1 MSKIAIL
8 DDYQNVALTMADW
21 SVVPDE
27 HEIVVFDDHLADIEQ
42 VADRLKDFEIICI
55 MRERTPLPRQLI
67 EKLPNLKLLIT
78 SGMRNASIDLAA
90 AADAGVTVCGTGAS
104 GFATAELAWSLIQ
117 ALVRNI
123 GLEDRSMR
131 EGGWQNT
138 IGNELRGKTIGIL
151 GLGRLGGRVASYARA
166 FEMNVLAWSQNLTAE
181 RAAECGAELVPLDDL
196 LARSD
201 VVTVHLV
208 LSDRTRNLLGAAEL
222 AKLKPTAYLVNTSR
236 GPIVNEVALM
246 DVLEHG
252 RIRGAGLDVFDVE
265 PLPFDHPMRNL
276 SNAILTPH
284 LGYVTEETYRIF
296 FAEMVENIVAYIDG
310 APIRVLQ
317 APPTS

>member
-42 VADRLKDFEIICI
+42 VADRLKDFDIICI

-67 EKLPNLKLLIT
+67 EMLPNLKLLIT

-104 GFATAELAWSLIQ
+104 GYATAELAWSLIL

-123 GLEDRSMR
+123 GIEDRSMR
-131 EGGWQNT
+131 ERGWQNT

-284 LGYVTEETYRIF
+284 VGYVTEETYRIF
-296 FAEMVENIVAYIDG
+296 FAEMVENIVAYMDG

>member
-42 VADRLKDFEIICI
+42 VADRLKDFDIICI

-67 EKLPNLKLLIT
+67 EMLPNLKLLIT

-104 GFATAELAWSLIQ
+104 GYATAELAWSLIL

-123 GLEDRSMR
+123 GIEDRSMR
-131 EGGWQNT
+131 ERGWQNT

-208 LSDRTRNLLGAAEL
+208 LSDRTRNLLGPAEL

-284 LGYVTEETYRIF
+284 VGYVTEETYRIF
-296 FAEMVENIVAYIDG
+296 FAEMVENIVAYMDG

>member
-27 HEIVVFDDHLADIEQ
+27 HEIVVFDDHLADVEQ
-42 VADRLKDFEIICI
+42 VADRLKDFDIICI

-67 EKLPNLKLLIT
+67 EMLPNLKLLIT

-104 GFATAELAWSLIQ
+104 GYATAELAWSLIL

-123 GLEDRSMR
+123 GIEDRSMR
-131 EGGWQNT
+131 ERGWQNT

-208 LSDRTRNLLGAAEL
+208 LSDRTRNLLGPAEL

-284 LGYVTEETYRIF
+284 VGYVTEEAYRIF
-296 FAEMVENIVAYIDG
+296 FAEMVENIVAYMDG

>member
-27 HEIVVFDDHLADIEQ
+27 HEIVVFDDHLADVEQ
-42 VADRLKDFEIICI
+42 VADRLKDFDIICI

-67 EKLPNLKLLIT
+67 EMLPNLKLLIT

-104 GFATAELAWSLIQ
+104 GYATAELAWSLIL

-123 GLEDRSMR
+123 GIEDRSMR
-131 EGGWQNT
+131 ERGWQNT

-208 LSDRTRNLLGAAEL
+208 LSDRTRNLLGPAEL

-284 LGYVTEETYRIF
+284 VGYVTEETYRIF
-296 FAEMVENIVAYIDG
+296 FAEMVENIVAYMDG